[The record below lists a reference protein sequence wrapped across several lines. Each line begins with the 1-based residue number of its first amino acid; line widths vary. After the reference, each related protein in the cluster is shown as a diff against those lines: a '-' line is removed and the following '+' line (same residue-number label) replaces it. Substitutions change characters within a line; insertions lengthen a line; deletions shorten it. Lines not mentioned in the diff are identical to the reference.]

1 MRPIDGPIDA
11 KELNGSMSSP
21 DEEPEAL
28 SAPSFH
34 AAPPRVAE
42 LASACVRFV
51 LAKYGVVLDG
61 MPDTLSI
68 VDQYVRD
75 ARTELLVQPEGLP
88 LLAATVGAYFG
99 EVVRGAFESSWRIED
114 EHDAWRLEMES
125 VYLTFNPI
133 GMAHEALT
141 LADAEG
147 WHAHFEMD
155 EAEREDV
162 ERRLAALPE
171 VSDDEYYALS
181 TRFDVVEIAVDALR
195 AKMIASGLGG
205 VRFTRLDYG
214 NKP

>member
-1 MRPIDGPIDA
+1 
-11 KELNGSMSSP
+11 
-21 DEEPEAL
+21 
-28 SAPSFH
+28 
-34 AAPPRVAE
+34 
-42 LASACVRFV
+42 V

-75 ARTELLVQPEGLP
+75 ARAELAAKPEGLP
-88 LLAATVGAYFG
+88 LLSATVGAYFG
-99 EVVRGAFESSWRIED
+99 EVVRGAFELNWWIEK
-114 EHDAWRLEMES
+114 EHDAWRIEMED
-125 VYLTFNPI
+125 VFLTFNPI
-133 GMAHEALT
+133 GMAREALT
-141 LADAEG
+141 LTEAEG

-171 VSDDEYYALS
+171 VSDDEFYSLS

-195 AKMIASGLGG
+195 AKLLAAGLGG